1 MLRMKIIISTYSS
14 PKNHSVP
21 VYAHYGLGK
30 MQVPFITQF
39 QLCFHHGFLEN
50 IFIYSLAI
58 IYTIYIHIYTHTQSI
73 SIYIHYIY
81 IYISIH
87 YNFIYTMVISIPYSP
102 GHFPHN
108 KYLTNFHILFFLYL
122 SNYH

>member
-1 MLRMKIIISTYSS
+1 MKIIISTYSS

-21 VYAHYGLGK
+21 VYAHNALFMGK
-30 MQVPFITQF
+30 IQAPFITQF
-39 QLCFHHGFLEN
+39 QLYFHHGFLKN

-58 IYTIYIHIYTHTQSI
+58 IYTMYIHIYTHKVYPF
-73 SIYIHYIY
+73 IYIIFTDIHF
-81 IYISIH
+81 IH
-87 YNFIYTMVISIPYSP
+87 YNFIYTMVISIPYSL

-108 KYLTNFHILFFLYL
+108 KSLSNFHILSFFLSL